1 MGLWSRWRDR
11 LARGQG
17 QATAG
22 GAAGE
27 TRAGGAVPS
36 MPPEEAYLRQLLGR
50 LEAAASGTAQAPA
63 SLGRPEFWAAID
75 RLVAEGRER
84 TASEFLRRF
93 VALCPEQH
101 DITARLVELLCESL
115 DHTAALPLLER
126 LVSAPEARRH
136 AARAHF
142 LLGEIYERG
151 GQLDLARDH
160 YEAVLGLDIDY
171 PNARLRAE
179 RVRPP
184 KVEPPPGLGGV
195 APTLLGVEGALPG
208 LGDRYRLLRELGRG
222 TAGAV
227 YLAQDLELGREVAL
241 KLLHPQAAARER
253 REVRAR
259 SFNEARIAAA
269 LRHPGVV
276 AIYDIDEEA
285 NLIAMELCAGGTLRD
300 RLQRGRLTPREALG
314 RGIELCGTLVAV
326 HRAGIVHL
334 DLKPG
339 NLLFRAPLALPAPAG
354 SGRPGV
360 PGGLGW
366 PQADGELVLADF
378 GLAYFGLADFHLAAA
393 EGERGPREGA
403 RDEGGGTLLYMAPE
417 RRRGEASAAVD
428 LYAVGVILYEMLA
441 GALRADRTALLR
453 GEHPLGP
460 LAGTEGEGLLPD
472 AVARQLGTAAAP
484 VRALLAALL
493 APEPAARPSAAGVR
507 DRLVEIFGG
516 GAPARE
522 HPL

>member
-1 MGLWSRWRDR
+1 MGLWSRWRER
-11 LARGQG
+11 LAGGRGRG
-17 QATAG
+17 TSEAAAG
-22 GAAGE
+22 GTAEGE
-27 TRAGGAVPS
+27 RTIPS
-36 MPPEEAYLRQLLGR
+36 VPPEEAYLRQLLGR
-50 LEAAASGTAQAPA
+50 LEAAAGGAAQAPV

-84 TASEFLRRF
+84 KASEFLRRF
-93 VALCPEQH
+93 AALRPEQH
-101 DITARLVELLCESL
+101 DITARLAELLCESL
-115 DHTAALPLLER
+115 DHTAALPLLGR
-126 LVSAPEARRH
+126 LVNAPEARSY

-142 LLGEIYERG
+142 LLGEIYEHG

-171 PNARLRAE
+171 PNVRLRAE
-179 RVRPP
+179 RVRPRQ
-184 KVEPPPGLGGV
+184 VEPPPGPGGA

-241 KLLHPQAAARER
+241 KLLHPRAAARER
-253 REVRAR
+253 KEVRAR

-314 RGIELCGTLVAV
+314 RGMELCGTLAAV

-339 NLLFRAPLALPAPAG
+339 NLLFRAPLVLPASGGSAG
-354 SGRPGV
+354 AVAPV
-360 PGGLGW
+360 VQEGLGW
-366 PQADGELVLADF
+366 LPGDGELVLADF
-378 GLAYFGLADFHLAAA
+378 GLAHL
-393 EGERGPREGA
+393 EDERGQREGR
-403 RDEGGGTLLYMAPE
+403 RDAGGGTLLYMAPE

-441 GALRADRTALLR
+441 GAVRADRTALLR
-453 GEHPLGP
+453 GEHPLAP
-460 LAGTEGEGLLPD
+460 LAGNGGEGLLPA
-472 AVARQLGTAAAP
+472 AVARQLGPAAGA
-484 VRALLAALL
+484 VRALLAALV
-493 APEPAARPSAAGVR
+493 APEPAARPSAAAAR
-507 DRLVEIFGG
+507 ERLAEIMGG
-516 GAPARE
+516 GAPTS
-522 HPL
+522 

>member
-1 MGLWSRWRDR
+1 L
-11 LARGQG
+11 
-17 QATAG
+17 
-22 GAAGE
+22 
-27 TRAGGAVPS
+27 
-36 MPPEEAYLRQLLGR
+36 PPEEAYLRQLLGR
-50 LEAAASGTAQAPA
+50 LEAAAAGTAQAPA

-84 TASEFLRRF
+84 TATEFLRRF
-93 VALCPEQH
+93 AALRPDQH
-101 DITARLVELLCESL
+101 DITMRLAELLCEAVE
-115 DHTAALPLLER
+115 HTAALPLLGH
-126 LVSAPEARRH
+126 LVSAPGARGH

-142 LLGEIYERG
+142 LLGDIYERG

-160 YEAVLGLDIDY
+160 YEAVLAIDIDY

-179 RVRPP
+179 RVRPQRF
-184 KVEPPPGLGGV
+184 EPPPGPGGV

-253 REVRAR
+253 KEVRAR

-276 AIYDIDEEA
+276 AIYDLDEEA

-314 RGIELCGTLVAV
+314 RGLELCGTLAAV
-326 HRAGIVHL
+326 HRAGVVHL

-339 NLLFRAPLALPAPAG
+339 NLLFRAPLVLSVPSAAG
-354 SGRPGV
+354 A
-360 PGGLGW
+360 PGGAPGATPFVREELGW
-366 PQADGELVLADF
+366 PQGDGELVLADF
-378 GLAYFGLADFHLAAA
+378 GLADFGLAGRGD
-393 EGERGPREGA
+393 ERGQREGG
-403 RDEGGGTLLYMAPE
+403 RGEGGGTLLYMAPE

-441 GALRADRTALLR
+441 GAVRADRAALLR
-453 GEHPLGP
+453 GEHPLASLTGND
-460 LAGTEGEGLLPD
+460 GEGLLPD
-472 AVARQLGTAAAP
+472 AVARQLGAAAGA
-484 VRALLAALL
+484 VRALLAALM
-493 APEPAARPSAAGVR
+493 APEPAVRPSAAAAAE
-507 DRLVEIFGG
+507 RLAEIV
-516 GAPARE
+516 GAALRLRE
-522 HPL
+522 GEG

>member
-11 LARGQG
+11 LTRSQGQG
-17 QATAG
+17 GASG
-22 GAAGE
+22 GTDVG
-27 TRAGGAVPS
+27 VPA

-50 LEAAASGTAQAPA
+50 LEAAASGTVQEPV
-63 SLGRPEFWAAID
+63 SIGRPEFWSAID

-93 VALCPEQH
+93 AALRPEQH
-101 DITARLVELLCESL
+101 HITARLVELLCESL

-126 LVSAPEARRH
+126 LVSTPGARTH
-136 AARAHF
+136 QARAHF

-160 YEAVLGLDIDY
+160 YEAVLGIDIDY

-179 RVRPP
+179 RVRPQ
-184 KVEPPPGLGGV
+184 KVEPPPGPGGV
-195 APTLLGVEGALPG
+195 APTLLGVEGALPR

-227 YLAQDLELGREVAL
+227 YLAQDLELGRDVAL

-253 REVRAR
+253 GEVRAR

-276 AIYDIDEEA
+276 AIYDIDEES

-339 NLLFRAPLALPAPAG
+339 NLLFRAPLALPAPAAPDTPVRTTG
-354 SGRPGV
+354 SAPPVAHGRLGFPPG
-360 PGGLGW
+360 
-366 PQADGELVLADF
+366 DGELVLADF
-378 GLAYFGLADFHLAAA
+378 GLAYFGLADFNLAAK
-393 EGERGPREGA
+393 EGERGP

-441 GALRADRTALLR
+441 GAVRADRTALLR
-453 GEHPLGP
+453 GEHPLAP
-460 LAGTEGEGLLPD
+460 LARDEGEGLLPD
-472 AVARQLGTAAAP
+472 AVARQLGTAAGP
-484 VRALLAALL
+484 VRALLAALM
-493 APEPAARPSAAGVR
+493 AQEPAARPSAA
-507 DRLVEIFGG
+507 
-516 GAPARE
+516 AARE
-522 HPL
+522 RLAEILGTALPLTT